1 MKPAGGMGA
10 FINSLRYE
18 NPNLPEEGMDLSRP
32 STLVLAPNLVL
43 YSDEEVFGPRL
54 KRLIRLIPVRPLER
68 RPPGEPLPLGIRRTF
83 PAGPAMKPRL

>member
-1 MKPAGGMGA
+1 ME
-10 FINSLRYE
+10 R
-18 NPNLPEEGMDLSRP
+18 SRP

-68 RPPGEPLPLGIRRTF
+68 RPPGEALPLGIRRTV
-83 PAGPAMKPRL
+83 PAGPALR